1 MLMTQSELT
10 RRLAFILHRGFVE
23 VRNLAG
29 VPGYERQIHDLA
41 DAMELLPRF
50 LSKEPTEE
58 DLEMIRF
65 VLRDYEKK
73 YPKGR
78 YDYLAYLDQYEPPE
92 RY

>member
-10 RRLAFILHRGFVE
+10 RRLAFILHLGFVD

-29 VPGYERQIHDLA
+29 VPGFERQIHDLA

-65 VLRDYEKK
+65 VLRDYGEKH
-73 YPKGR
+73 PKHR
-78 YDYLAYLDQYEPPE
+78 YDYLAYLEQYEPPE

>member
-1 MLMTQSELT
+1 MLMTQSDLT

-29 VPGYERQIHDLA
+29 LPGYEQQIHDLA

-50 LSKEPTEE
+50 LSKEATED

-65 VLRDYEKK
+65 VLQDYQEK
-73 YPKGR
+73 YPTGR
-78 YDYLAYLDQYEPPE
+78 YDYLAYLEKCEPPE

>member
-1 MLMTQSELT
+1 MTQSELT

-41 DAMELLPRF
+41 DAMEILPRF
-50 LSKEPTEE
+50 LSKEPSEE

-65 VLRDYEKK
+65 VLRDYQEK

-78 YDYLAYLDQYEPPE
+78 YEYLAYLETYEPPE